1 MPFMLAAQAFLIGR
15 QALADEELAQSG
27 KPQVVVMKAVIE
39 GWMGANFVTQGFGP
53 FRPGEQTLLAERER
67 YGERLS
73 LPWRGE
79 DGSRLILRQAGQKFG
94 VKELQYEAPT
104 DRD

>member
-15 QALADEELAQSG
+15 EALADEELAQSG
-27 KPQVVVMKAVIE
+27 KPKVIIVKAVIE
-39 GWMGANFVTQGFGP
+39 GWMGADFVTQGFGP
-53 FRPGEQTLLAERER
+53 FRPGEQTLLAERKR
-67 YGERLS
+67 HGESLS

-79 DGSRLILRQAGQKFG
+79 DWPRLVLRQAGQNFG
-94 VKELQYEAPT
+94 VKRFQDKAPT